1 MIKTI
6 THKPLRKAIA
16 AAVFLSLLLSACQT
30 AERPKKEPGQ
40 SSEVESTSLSTPAS
54 QAQTPQFE
62 ADSLYGDYFKA
73 GDFAYRM
80 GITPG
85 EVSQRDILSVTVAK
99 RDILNITYS
108 NSSAEMEYGEWSNA
122 LTLMHEF
129 HLPYM
134 QDAALYD
141 LSDVI
146 SGHDGSY
153 VIEVYEDGSLSL
165 RGDTDAA
172 GRYYPYEGNL
182 ILPDALKRP
191 LNATDLIGLDK
202 EQMSLLRNEFYALY
216 GRMFQTE
223 KIKRYF
229 EAQPW
234 YKGTIPADQ
243 FNDGIL
249 GGMVRR
255 NAAFLK
261 AAEDAYDK
269 EQAVSQ
275 QKTYDELKAAPYL
288 DLLPEHG
295 EVSVSIQADSYQ
307 SVDEGIFYRAKG
319 TISVPIM
326 ITSIQY
332 EALENGQEV
341 EVIMDASAEETAL
354 LKKQPDSLYTLTPA
368 SPGVEAFW
376 DYVMLSYEPYSGTF
390 TISVNSADTL
400 FMEVYEGDIY
410 VLKGATE
417 EYYRY
422 FDMAGDRKEA
432 DGSYRVIDFDEE
444 DADAPPYHGNMPV
457 FDGKGYLK
465 ALNYWGD

>member
-1 MIKTI
+1 MKKAII
-6 THKPLRKAIA
+6 HQPLRKAIA
-16 AAVFLSLLLSACQT
+16 AAVYFSLVLSACQT
-30 AERPKKEPGQ
+30 PGGPKQEPGQ
-40 SSEVESTSLSTPAS
+40 SSVPESQSLPPQSPE
-54 QAQTPQFE
+54 AQTQQ
-62 ADSLYGDYFKA
+62 ADADYLYGDYFMA
-73 GDFAYRM
+73 GDFTYRM

-85 EVSQRDILSVTVAK
+85 EASQRDVLSVTASR

-108 NSSAEMEYGEWSNA
+108 NSSSETDYYEFSNA
-122 LTLMHEF
+122 FTLLHEF
-129 HLPYM
+129 HLPFVK
-134 QDAALYD
+134 DAALYD
-141 LSDVI
+141 LSDSI
-146 SGHDGSY
+146 SGHEGSY
-153 VIEVYEDGSLSL
+153 TIELNGDGSLSL

-191 LNATDLIGLDK
+191 LNATDLIGLDRD
-202 EQMSLLRNEFYALY
+202 QMGLLRNEFYALY

-223 KIKRYF
+223 KYKRYF

-234 YKGTIPADQ
+234 YRGTIPADQ
-243 FNDGIL
+243 FDDSIL

-261 AAEDAYDK
+261 AAEDAYEE
-269 EQAVSQ
+269 EQAASLQ
-275 QKTYDELKAAPYL
+275 MAYDELSAVPYL

-295 EVSVSIQADSYQ
+295 EVSVSIQADSSQ
-307 SVDEGIFYRAKG
+307 SVDEGIFYRARG

-326 ITSIQY
+326 ITSSQY

-341 EVIMDASAEETAL
+341 EVIMDASAKETAL

-376 DYVMLSYEPYSGTF
+376 DYAMLSYEPYSETF

-417 EYYRY
+417 EYSRY

-444 DADAPPYHGNMPV
+444 DAYAPPYHGNMPV
-457 FDGKGYLK
+457 FDSKGYLK